1 MTKETQ
7 TKLSPIEKNLRNILI
22 VRLYQAGCSVGSIS
36 RIMNMHQ
43 STVSR
48 VTEKGYLAR
57 VELSEVVGI

>member
-22 VRLYQAGCSVGSIS
+22 VRLYQAGCAVGSIA

-48 VTEKGYLAR
+48 TVEKGYLAS